1 MHFFLGSNSPKGFFS
16 KMDIFSENLPSD
28 WKCNVIKGGPGCG
41 KSTYMK
47 KIADEII
54 DMGFEVEYIHCPSD
68 PLSLDAIICDDLKL
82 CYVDGTAPHVIDPVY
97 PGISGKIIDLGS
109 KRKVNKSSKDKI
121 RDLDDKSKDLRS
133 RSQKYLISFRSILS
147 NSIEESIKKINT
159 ENINKLIY
167 KIKNKFFKKDLTK
180 KSKQLTRLIS
190 SMGPKGLLFFNQN
203 FEDYEVYQI
212 NDDLNL
218 ETDILFRKLLNESN
232 AKGYN
237 SIICLNPLAFNE
249 KIESLI
255 FPEINFA
262 IFAKNRWQSFFESN
276 KPDKIFESE
285 SKLIKEDI
293 NLLDSLI
300 KKTKIS
306 LSDANNYHSK
316 IEKEYY

>member
-16 KMDIFSENLPSD
+16 KMDIFSENLPND

-41 KSTYMK
+41 KSTYMQ
-47 KIADEII
+47 KIADEIT
-54 DMGFEVEYIHCPSD
+54 DMGFEVEHIHCPSD
-68 PLSLDAIICDDLKL
+68 PSSLDAIICNELNL
-82 CYVDGTAPHVIDPVY
+82 CYVDGTAPHVIDPIY

-109 KRKVNKSSKDKI
+109 KRKANKLSRDKI
-121 RDLDDKSKDLRS
+121 QSLDNKSKDLHS

-147 NSIEESIKKINT
+147 NSIEKSVKEINIKNIKK
-159 ENINKLIY
+159 LVC
-167 KIKNKFFKKDLTK
+167 KIKNKFFKSDLSK
-180 KSKQLTRLIS
+180 KSKQSIRLIS

-203 FEDYEVYQI
+203 FENYEVYQI
-212 NDDLNL
+212 KDDLNL
-218 ETDILFRKLLNESN
+218 ETDILFRNLLNESN
-232 AKGYN
+232 TKGYD
-237 SIICLNPLAFNE
+237 SIVCLNPLAFNE

-276 KPDKIFESE
+276 KSDKTFESE
-285 SKLIKEDI
+285 SKLIKDDI

-300 KKTKIS
+300 EKTKIS
-306 LSDANNYHSK
+306 LANANDYHAK